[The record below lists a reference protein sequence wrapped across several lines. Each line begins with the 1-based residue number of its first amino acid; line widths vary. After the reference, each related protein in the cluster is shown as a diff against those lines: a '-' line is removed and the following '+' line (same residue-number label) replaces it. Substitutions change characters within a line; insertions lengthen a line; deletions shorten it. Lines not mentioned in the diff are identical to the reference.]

1 MRPRALLLAT
11 WGAAVALTVAAAWA
25 GLCAA
30 PGLAWN
36 PARLAPAY
44 AIAQGLDPYATR
56 ASGAHL
62 GWFYGPVFPLFSLPA
77 AFVPNLTLSFLAWG
91 ALNLAAIFVPAWVVL
106 RTGLDRRGA
115 ALGLGFYG
123 ALLLVHPATHAMFF
137 WIHIDALCVG
147 LGFIAAAA
155 IWRWTQ
161 GRGTAALHAAALAA
175 ALAVW
180 TKQLA
185 LVVPVVLVAW
195 TARHAGARPAA
206 RLAAWLVIYGGGLG
220 LGFMRWF
227 GSEEL
232 LFNLWLIHAR
242 NPLKASWL
250 PEGTTAAQLLP
261 ATVLWLAVVL
271 GAGRRGPGAK
281 TAGSAES
288 LLLWLA
294 LGSLPLGVM
303 AALKE
308 GGGVNSVH
316 SVHALGLLAAFGL
329 ARAAAPDAAPRGAG
343 LAAGA
348 VAAVVALA
356 AWQLADYPLRATP
369 DRGQEAILRQA
380 EENRGRLYLPWN
392 PLVTLITDRKIYP
405 FDNALY
411 CLWLSRLEPSREAVR
426 AAVPAGAFILY
437 HEPVQSRFALRY
449 FRSEPVA
456 AP

>member
-1 MRPRALLLAT
+1 MRPRALLLAA

-44 AIAQGLDPYATR
+44 ALAQGLDLYAPR
-56 ASGAHL
+56 SSGAHL

-77 AFVPNLTLSFLAWG
+77 AWVPNLTLSFLAWG
-91 ALNLAAIFVPAWVVL
+91 VLNLAAIFAPAWIVL
-106 RTGLDRRGA
+106 RTGLDRRA
-115 ALGLGFYG
+115 ALLGLGFYG
-123 ALLLVHPATHAMFF
+123 GLLLAHPATHAMFF

-155 IWRWTQ
+155 TWRWA
-161 GRGTAALHAAALAA
+161 GGAGSPALHAAALAA

-180 TKQLA
+180 TKQIA
-185 LVVPVVLVAW
+185 LIVPVILVAW
-195 TARHAGARPAA
+195 TAWHAGRAA
-206 RLAAWLVIYGGGLG
+206 ALRLAAWLAIYGGGLG
-220 LGFMRWF
+220 IIFLRWF
-227 GSEEL
+227 GAEEL

-242 NPLKASWL
+242 NPLKAAWL

-261 ATVLWLAVVL
+261 ATLGWLAAVLWAV
-271 GAGRRGPGAK
+271 RRGRGA
-281 TAGSAES
+281 APSAEN

-294 LGSLPLGVM
+294 LGSLPFGVM
-303 AALKE
+303 AVLKE

-329 ARAAAPDAAPRGAG
+329 ARIAAAPERPRATLPAAG
-343 LAAGA
+343 L
-348 VAAVVALA
+348 VAALVALG
-356 AWQLADYPLRATP
+356 AWQVADYPLRWTP
-369 DRGQEAILRQA
+369 DRSQEAVLRQA

-392 PLVTLITDRKIYP
+392 PLVTLITDGKIYP

-411 CLWLSRLEPSREAVR
+411 CLWLSRLEPPPEAIR

-449 FRSEPVA
+449 FRPA
-456 AP
+456 AAARP